1 MTCSTATN
9 SCFVKTQTAM
19 VRVPLEA
26 TAEHPRLCSSRWRT
40 CSHQPRPLP
49 PPPPVLTTLPRS
61 HRARHSPLFAAPVR
75 LADSQNQS
83 VWPCFFSSAFPP
95 CVLLLLLPGV
105 NLRRRE
111 KKTYPSFPSVRGP
124 LLICFYFPPRWY
136 RRLPRRASQL
146 ASFPS
151 PS

>member
-1 MTCSTATN
+1 MKN
-9 SCFVKTQTAM
+9 SICNRLILPLTLLVTSNCCKTSGPFLFKVAHLLPSAP
-19 VRVPLEA
+19 PLHSLNYITQVA
-26 TAEHPRLCSSRWRT
+26 P
-40 CSHQPRPLP
+40 
-49 PPPPVLTTLPRS
+49 
-61 HRARHSPLFAAPVR
+61 RHSPLVAAPVR

-83 VWPCFFSSAFPP
+83 VWPCFFSSAFSP

-111 KKTYPSFPSVRGP
+111 KKTYPSFSSVRGP

-136 RRLPRRASQL
+136 HWLPRRASQL
-146 ASFPS
+146 ASFTS